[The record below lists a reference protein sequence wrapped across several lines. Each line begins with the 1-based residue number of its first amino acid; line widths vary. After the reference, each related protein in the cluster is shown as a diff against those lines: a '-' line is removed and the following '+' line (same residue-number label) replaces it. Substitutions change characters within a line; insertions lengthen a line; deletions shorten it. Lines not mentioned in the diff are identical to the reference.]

1 MVDIYTDIDSLRM
14 LTGLVR
20 TGTVRIS
27 GGLEIR
33 FCFTRGNNPWMGSYR
48 IQVTHDSEEIELVRV
63 TYRYCGDK
71 MPSSNSNVFFVFVQ
85 NCFDIVVD
93 LRKRAPN
100 TYLNIEMEL
109 IKGGVNHTN
118 WISLCASQMML
129 ILDSFIYH
137 LEKTRHRAYKKIDSR
152 YITVSTWRLYIFT
165 DSHKLQ

>member
-1 MVDIYTDIDSLRM
+1 
-14 LTGLVR
+14 
-20 TGTVRIS
+20 
-27 GGLEIR
+27 
-33 FCFTRGNNPWMGSYR
+33 MGSYR

-63 TYRYCGDK
+63 SYRYCGDK
-71 MPSSNSNVFFVFVQ
+71 LPPSNSNVFFVFVH

-129 ILDSFIYH
+129 IEFP
-137 LEKTRHRAYKKIDSR
+137 KKRQRACKQIDSR
-152 YITVSTWRLYIFT
+152 YITVNTWRLYIFT